1 MRFYLNVETCPKKEQ
16 GDKSM
21 LCFGVKLCALTF
33 TRAKL
38 DVTLHSIQ
46 NINLGQNMAATSPVI
61 KPIDCRKSTKVDQTP
76 WLVV

>member
-1 MRFYLNVETCPKKEQ
+1 MWKHAPKKNK
-16 GDKSM
+16 GTKA
-21 LCFGVKLCALTF
+21 CHALTF

-61 KPIDCRKSTKVDQTP
+61 KPIDCKKAQKSTKP
-76 WLVV
+76 PGL